1 MDENQR
7 HRRLMNA
14 RGVEEES
21 NQVLIFLR
29 FALRAFALAGRRPWF
44 AFLSLCCGFAIEF
57 HQ

>member
-1 MDENQR
+1 
-7 HRRLMNA
+7 MNA
-14 RGVEEES
+14 RGVEEKS